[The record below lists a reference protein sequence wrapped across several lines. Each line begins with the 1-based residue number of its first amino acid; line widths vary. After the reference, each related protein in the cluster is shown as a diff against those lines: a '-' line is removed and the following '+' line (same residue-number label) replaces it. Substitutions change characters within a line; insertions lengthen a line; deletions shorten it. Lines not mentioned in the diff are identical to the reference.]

1 MKKCKNNM
9 VLRTNI
15 TENKKKP
22 RKSSCNCYWTR
33 RNILIESNDKEIQFL
48 V

>member
-15 TENKKKP
+15 TENKK
-22 RKSSCNCYWTR
+22 N
-33 RNILIESNDKEIQFL
+33 KENPLAIVIGQEEIF
-48 V
+48 